1 MIDIAINNSGDFI
14 LGKKPRASRLR
25 LSWKSGAHDS
35 LRLSFKT
42 GKNMND
48 PYKSTG
54 LCLGFSTSNIA
65 PQLACQSAYDA
76 EELKQ
81 RILVLLRTERGE
93 LAGRRSYGTE
103 LNQKRHQD
111 ITNAEVVRAVED
123 IVLAAVEPLLNEPRV
138 AVEKRLSDG
147 VFRSQNINVYI
158 YDGKKEIYHFSMGD
172 M

>member
-14 LGKKPRASRLR
+14 LGKKPCASRLS
-25 LSWKSGAHDS
+25 LSWKSGAYDS

-48 PYKSTG
+48 PRESTG
-54 LCLGFSTSNIA
+54 LCLEFTTSNIT
-65 PQLACQSAYDA
+65 PQLACQSTHDA

-93 LAGRRSYGTE
+93 LVGQRSYGAE